1 MQITET
7 LLAEQG
13 DIRRFIQQAVDH
25 LPRLLVIHFMLHS
38 AEGSIA
44 AQQIHAFY
52 REFHRQV
59 NTRVIQRSHTGGPS
73 PSVVLRWLQE
83 KHCGSTMCCVLLL
96 SQDLFLMCYTAVVLM
111 QDGKL
116 FSGCAF
122 RYIRSVCCVKNSRS
136 HLYVTDYDNNYS
148 VMIERADYLFV
159 DSYGLIKNL
168 YSSSPENRQHPQ
180 YRLISLALI
189 LYDFT
194 DVAPP
199 VDGYF
204 YGVSDFIIYLP
215 LIVMA

>member
-83 KHCGSTMCCVLLL
+83 KHCGSTMRCVLLL
-96 SQDLFLMCYTAVVLM
+96 SQDLFFNV
-111 QDGKL
+111 
-116 FSGCAF
+116 
-122 RYIRSVCCVKNSRS
+122 
-136 HLYVTDYDNNYS
+136 
-148 VMIERADYLFV
+148 
-159 DSYGLIKNL
+159 L
-168 YSSSPENRQHPQ
+168 YSSRFNAGWKVVF
-180 YRLISLALI
+180 RLCVQVHQISMLR
-189 LYDFT
+189 
-194 DVAPP
+194 
-199 VDGYF
+199 
-204 YGVSDFIIYLP
+204 
-215 LIVMA
+215 